1 LITSFSVIPA
11 RKRWGQHFLASGATA
26 ERIVAAAR
34 LTPGDMVLEIG
45 PGDGALTRP
54 LLAVGARVLAI
65 EIDPRRAE
73 SLAAELARTQGLT
86 IFQGDALTQPLAVW
100 LSEANLPAPA
110 VLVANLPY
118 NVATPILTRALEE
131 REAVS
136 RIVATVQR
144 EVAERFVARPGA
156 EAYGYLSV
164 RSAAFAQG
172 RILFDIPPGAF
183 RPRPRVTSSVLEL
196 MPLPHPLPAEVRE
209 RALRLASLGF
219 RSRRK
224 TLANALAP
232 VAPRAVLED
241 ALDAIGQGARSRAE
255 ELSFEDYV
263 ALSERVP

>member
-1 LITSFSVIPA
+1 MIPA

-26 ERIVAAAR
+26 ERIAAAAR
-34 LTPGDMVLEIG
+34 LAPGDTVLEIG

-54 LLAVGARVLAI
+54 LLAARARVLAI

-73 SLAAELARTQGLT
+73 SLANALAGEPRIT
-86 IFQGDALTQPLAVW
+86 IVRGDALEKRLAAW
-100 LSEANLPAPA
+100 LSEAGLPAPA

-156 EAYGYLSV
+156 GAYGYLSV
-164 RSAAFAQG
+164 RAAAFAQG
-172 RILFDIPPGAF
+172 RILFDIPPAAF

-196 MPLPHPLPAEVRE
+196 TPLPHPLPADVRE

-224 TLANALAP
+224 TLPNALAQ
-232 VAPRAVLED
+232 VAPREVLAE
-241 ALDAIGQGARSRAE
+241 ALAAIGKDSRSRAE
-255 ELSFEDYV
+255 QLSFEDYV